1 MDLRTAINN
10 EGWAGHPDDCCA
22 SSCITHVIG
31 RIKKKRKKRR
41 RSLKIGRSPLN
52 GRGLEELE
60 AGCKRDYSEQIRRE
74 NVAKLDRD
82 VKMPFF
88 FFFCMWVYVHEQKPV

>member
-1 MDLRTAINN
+1 M
-10 EGWAGHPDDCCA
+10 
-22 SSCITHVIG
+22 
-31 RIKKKRKKRR
+31 
-41 RSLKIGRSPLN
+41 N
-52 GRGLEELE
+52 GRRLEELE

-88 FFFCMWVYVHEQKPV
+88 FFACGFMCMSKNLCEHSLWLNKSNKNKDLHHRGPHRYDSACQQTLKK

>member
-1 MDLRTAINN
+1 MWKVDLRTAINN
-10 EGWAGHPDDCCA
+10 EGCCA

-88 FFFCMWVYVHEQKPV
+88 FLHVGLCA